1 MGEESDALMMW
12 KYCTACELITPIVAV
27 SDGK

>member
-27 SDGK
+27 SDG